1 MKIVFAGTP
10 EFAAQAMRAIYAA
23 GHEIVLAF
31 TQPDRRAGRGM
42 HLQASPVKEFAL
54 ENFGIISFDS
64 IQREKLYSEAVR
76 LLKKQANPRAV
87 FYSLASFLRSNQ
99 VEIPGFI

>member
-10 EFAAQAMRAIYAA
+10 EFAAQAMRAIDAA
-23 GHEIVLAF
+23 GHQIVLAL

-54 ENFGIISFDS
+54 EKNIPVLRRRSRGLRRRGCGAGSPGYRRPWCRS
-64 IQREKLYSEAVR
+64 GRGR
-76 LLKKQANPRAV
+76 RACQ
-87 FYSLASFLRSNQ
+87 SA
-99 VEIPGFI
+99 P